1 MRYRRKRNIPGI
13 NSSTSADIAFLLLSF
28 FLITTTLSPS
38 GSISRKLPSAQMQE
52 EASSLQQN
60 INKRN
65 LLTIGIEPE
74 GKITCNS
81 ESVNLEQLKVQTK
94 NFINNPEDKA
104 ELSELSSMDVAGF
117 GQVKSSPNHVISLQI
132 DDEADYKTYITV
144 QNILILVYS
153 ELRNDAALLIFR
165 KPLVSL
171 TEEEKGII
179 LQLYPLRLFET
190 KTSQSKR
197 KENSL

>member
-1 MRYRRKRNIPGI
+1 MRYRRRRNIPGI

-38 GSISRKLPSAQMQE
+38 GSISRKLPPVQARE
-52 EASSLQQN
+52 AASSLQQN
-60 INKRN
+60 INQRN

-81 ESVNLEQLKVQTK
+81 EPTSLEQLKIQAK
-94 NFINNPEDKA
+94 NFIDNPENKA
-104 ELSELSSMDVAGF
+104 DLSELSSMEVAGF
-117 GQVKSSPNHVISLQI
+117 GQAKSSPNHVISLQI
-132 DDEADYKTYITV
+132 DDEADYKTYIAV

-165 KPLVSL
+165 KPLASL
-171 TEEEKGII
+171 TEEERGII
-179 LQLYPLRLFET
+179 LQLYPLHLFET
-190 KTSQSKR
+190 KTSQNKR